1 MVMLQFND
9 SSILERKLTK
19 VSHLQIEKTQYNYYR
34 WVIQSILFFIQ
45 IGLGLNFMAPSPLF
59 LSIMENYEI
68 NKGIVG
74 LLISSVTFV
83 MALFLLPG
91 GFLISK
97 IGSKNSM
104 IVSGSLM
111 SAGLLLPFINSFV
124 MVVLLRILFGI
135 GAAISIPTTSA
146 ITMEWF
152 KPKELSIINGINESG
167 RALGFSL
174 GILLANPIA
183 NGVGWSMTLVFYSMV
198 PAFATLFWVIGGR
211 TSKTKIN
218 ETQTSIQEIL
228 PFIFNRNVLLL
239 AIGTIGPLTFFV
251 GVTSWFP
258 TYYNEFKDMTL
269 AEAGSIVSIL
279 PLVNAVFNPISGV
292 ILSKFNSRKLLLIAS
307 GLVLPMFAFGSIFAA
322 SEIILIICFAGIGIF
337 MSLFIVSI
345 ITIPMELP
353 NVTASKVGIVTAVIL
368 TTGNF
373 ASVISP
379 IFIGTFTDY
388 TGSYIPALVIIAL
401 MPITLFIPG
410 LFLRTSNSKNV

>member
-1 MVMLQFND
+1 MIN
-9 SSILERKLTK
+9 S
-19 VSHLQIEKTQYNYYR
+19 QYSNYR
-34 WVIQSILFFIQ
+34 WVIQSVLFLIQ

-59 LSIMENYEI
+59 LSIMENYDI

-97 IGSKNSM
+97 IGSKNAM
-104 IVSGSLM
+104 ILSGSLM
-111 SAGLLLPFINSFV
+111 SAGLLLPFVNSFA
-124 MVVLLRILFGI
+124 VVILLRILFGI

-167 RALGFSL
+167 RALGVSL
-174 GILLANPIA
+174 GALLAIPIA
-183 NGVGWSMTLVFYSMV
+183 NGVGWNMTLVFYSMI
-198 PAFATLFWVIGGR
+198 PAIATLFWIIGGR
-211 TSKTKIN
+211 TSKTKVN
-218 ETQTSIQEIL
+218 ETHFSLNENL

-239 AIGTIGPLTFFV
+239 AIGTIGPLTLFV
-251 GVTSWFP
+251 GYSAWLP

-269 AEAGSIVSIL
+269 AEAGSIVSII
-279 PLVNAVFNPISGV
+279 PLVNAVCNPISGV
-292 ILSKFNSRKLLLIAS
+292 ILSKFNSRKLLLICS
-307 GLVLPMFAFGSIFAA
+307 GLVLPAFAFGSVFAVNEIF
-322 SEIILIICFAGIGIF
+322 LIISVAGIGIF
-337 MSLFIVSI
+337 MSIFIVSI

-353 NVTASKVGIVTAVIL
+353 NVDASKVGIVTAAIL

-373 ASVISP
+373 ASVVSP

-388 TGSYIPALVIIAL
+388 TGSYLPALIIIAI
-401 MPITLFIPG
+401 MPLTLIIPG
-410 LFLRTSNSKNV
+410 CFLKISKSQ